1 MRILI
6 IFIFF
11 VSCQN
16 FKQNENRIKI
26 ARVNSNFLYLSDLES
41 ELSSSLT
48 FEDSIIESRSIIDD
62 WAIKN
67 LVYKQSLL
75 NLDDSIQKKLSK
87 KVENY
92 KLQLWSDTYRNFLSK
107 SNFNITLDS
116 SAKKQYYAINK
127 RNFRL
132 KEDFYNVS
140 YIILPKSNNN
150 LKLITSRFRNFSTT
164 DLFFLDS
171 LNYQFNDFILNETIW
186 INKYDLV
193 SKIPLIN
200 LNTMESDLKKTD
212 FFVYKDSLEVYLLK
226 VFDYKKYNSPAPYEI
241 VKGNIEKILINRE
254 KVKFFKKFDKEIL
267 DNAIQTKKFEI
278 LP

>member
-26 ARVNSNFLYLSDLES
+26 ARVNSNFLYLSDLKS

-127 RNFRL
+127 
-132 KEDFYNVS
+132 
-140 YIILPKSNNN
+140 
-150 LKLITSRFRNFSTT
+150 
-164 DLFFLDS
+164 
-171 LNYQFNDFILNETIW
+171 
-186 INKYDLV
+186 
-193 SKIPLIN
+193 
-200 LNTMESDLKKTD
+200 
-212 FFVYKDSLEVYLLK
+212 
-226 VFDYKKYNSPAPYEI
+226 
-241 VKGNIEKILINRE
+241 G
-254 KVKFFKKFDKEIL
+254 IL
-267 DNAIQTKKFEI
+267 D
-278 LP
+278 